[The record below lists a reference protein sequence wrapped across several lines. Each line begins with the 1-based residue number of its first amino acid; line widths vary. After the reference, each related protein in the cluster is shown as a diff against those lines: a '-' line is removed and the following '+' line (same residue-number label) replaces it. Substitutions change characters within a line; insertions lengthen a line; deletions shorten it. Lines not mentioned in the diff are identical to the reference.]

1 MTILQW
7 INLIVDTALAVY
19 LIVSIIK
26 DIKKGG

>member
-1 MTILQW
+1 MSILQW

>member
-1 MTILQW
+1 MNILQW
-7 INLIVDTALAVY
+7 INLVVDTAMAVY

>member
-1 MTILQW
+1 MNILQW
-7 INLIVDTALAVY
+7 INLIVDTAMAVY